1 MQKQENL
8 SELEANWATQQAP
21 DLQHNET
28 LSQQQQKSK
37 VILGL
42 YSEFKANL
50 GYERLCIQKEEEE
63 RKRNIQYCCL

>member
-21 DLQHNET
+21 DLEHNET

-37 VILGL
+37 VILDL
-42 YSEFKANL
+42 YSE
-50 GYERLCIQKEEEE
+50 
-63 RKRNIQYCCL
+63 